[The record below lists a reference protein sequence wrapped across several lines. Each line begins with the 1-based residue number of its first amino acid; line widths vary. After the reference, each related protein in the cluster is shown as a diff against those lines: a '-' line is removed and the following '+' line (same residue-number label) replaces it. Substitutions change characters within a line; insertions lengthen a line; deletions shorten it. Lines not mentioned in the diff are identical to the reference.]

1 MRPGRLLNALIGCRR
16 GLNRHNPQFYRS
28 GIRTVPWGFNEGK
41 GELFNSVVSLCNCA
55 G

>member
-1 MRPGRLLNALIGCRR
+1 MTRTISS
-16 GLNRHNPQFYRS
+16 YRS
-28 GIRTVPWGFNEGK
+28 GIRTPPIACNEGK